1 MGRLCAA
8 AARGGCRG
16 REGEVE
22 GSPAQT
28 HQKQILCVTAS
39 LNLAT
44 AHDTTLIQPHQWTRD
59 QRSISTFRSNV
70 SGNQFDVKCTT
81 EEFVSNSPGSLASVM
96 DVWTMAREKIIPLLI
111 STFFCHQHGTSTS
124 TSHRPI
130 YGVTVC

>member
-1 MGRLCAA
+1 MLQ
-8 AARGGCRG
+8 GGG
-16 REGEVE
+16 AGVGSGEGE

-28 HQKQILCVTAS
+28 HQKQILCVTTS

-44 AHDTTLIQPHQWTRD
+44 AHDTTLIQPQQWTHSTGD
-59 QRSISTFRSNV
+59 QSSISTFRSNV

-81 EEFVSNSPGSLASVM
+81 EEFVSNNPGSLASVM
-96 DVWTMAREKIIPLLI
+96 DVWMMAREKIIPLLI

-124 TSHRPI
+124 HRAI